1 MKQDLEVQWSI
12 HKGNT
17 LMKKAFTMMELVF
30 VIVVIGILAAIAV
43 PKLMVTRTDAVIVK
57 GKSQVAAIRN
67 GISLQK
73 SRNMIKGDATPY
85 PDKLDNVNVYNTD
98 DKPLFYFNDGNSS
111 NILEYPIYS
120 KKGADGHWVK
130 TAAKKYAFFVTQDKN
145 VSFDYNSTTGSFDC
159 NHTDENCKQ
168 LTQ

>member
-1 MKQDLEVQWSI
+1 MKQDLETLWSI
-12 HKGNT
+12 RKGSID
-17 LMKKAFTMMELVF
+17 MKNAFTMVELIF

-43 PKLMVTRTDAVIVK
+43 PRLMVTRTDAVIVK
-57 GKSQVAAIRN
+57 GKSQISAIRN

-73 SRNMIKGDATPY
+73 SRNMLKGDTTPY

-98 DKPLFYFNDGNSS
+98 NKPLFYFNDGNSS

-120 KKGADGHWVK
+120 KKGTDGHWIK
-130 TAAKKYAFFVTQDKN
+130 TASSSYAFYVTQDTN
-145 VSFDYNSTTGSFDC
+145 VSFEYNNTTGSFDC

>member
-1 MKQDLEVQWSI
+1 LKT
-12 HKGNT
+12 HKS
-17 LMKKAFTMMELVF
+17 AFTLLELVF

-43 PKLMVTRTDAVIVK
+43 PKLMVTRNDAVIVK

-73 SRNMIKGDATPY
+73 SRNMLKGDSTPY
-85 PDKLDNVNVYNTD
+85 PDKLDNVTVYNTND
-98 DKPLFYFNDGNSS
+98 QKLFYFNDGNSS

-120 KKGADGHWVK
+120 KKNADGHWVK
-130 TAAKKYAFFVTQDKN
+130 TNQYEYAYFVTRDTN
-145 VSFDYNSTTGSFDC
+145 VSFDYNNTTGSFDC
-159 NHTDENCKQ
+159 DHTNANCKQ